1 MPEPSRFTPETM
13 RFLRGLAKH
22 NERPWF
28 EERRPIYERA
38 VKAPLHALVQ
48 SINTGLEAF
57 APEHIRAPH
66 KIALRIFRDTRFS
79 PDKRP
84 YKTHLGA
91 WWARGGFEKN
101 AAAGFYLDLGPERN
115 FIAAGVYAPERD
127 GLLTLR
133 RWLAEHHE
141 RYRAA
146 LHPLLEPTGT
156 LPPMEPLPPDAL
168 TRNPKGFP
176 ADHPASDLLRAR
188 NWGVTAA
195 LPPEAIL
202 SPTLGQ
208 LVLQHFRRIAPLVH
222 LLNEPFVK
230 STEGTPTR
238 FLL

>member
-1 MPEPSRFTPETM
+1 MPEPSSFTPVTM

-28 EERRPIYERA
+28 EDRRPTYERA
-38 VKAPLHALVQ
+38 VKAPLHALVEE
-48 SINTGLEAF
+48 INTGLETF

-91 WWARGGFEKN
+91 WWARQGFEKN

-115 FIAAGVYAPERD
+115 FLAAGVYAPERD
-127 GLLTLR
+127 GLLIFR

-141 RYRAA
+141 RFRATIE
-146 LHPLLEPTGT
+146 PLLQIDGA
-156 LPPMEPLPPDAL
+156 LPAMEPLPPDAL
-168 TRNPKGFP
+168 TRTPKGFP
-176 ADHPASDLLRAR
+176 VDHPASDLLRAR

-195 LPPEAIL
+195 LPAEAVL
-202 SPTLGQ
+202 APTLGT
-208 LVLQHFRRIAPLVH
+208 LVLQHFRRLAPLVH
-222 LLNEPFVK
+222 LLNEPFVASAERT
-230 STEGTPTR
+230 STR
-238 FLL
+238 SLL